1 MPIYNFRLI
10 PYLYDAYKPT
20 LVSHLIMFN
29 STPFYQGLDK
39 DFFNINYVYYW
50 LSVGRLAQSFFFYIV
65 ILVVII
71 ITNIIVYILYKMN
84 FGTANMKE
92 TIQKAMTQFKFN
104 VYIRF
109 YMMVYFDLTFFAV
122 MKII

>member
-1 MPIYNFRLI
+1 
-10 PYLYDAYKPT
+10 
-20 LVSHLIMFN
+20 MFN

-71 ITNIIVYILYKMN
+71 ITNIIVFILYKMN
-84 FGTANMKE
+84 FGTAYMKE
-92 TIQKAMTQFKFN
+92 KVQKAMTQFKFN